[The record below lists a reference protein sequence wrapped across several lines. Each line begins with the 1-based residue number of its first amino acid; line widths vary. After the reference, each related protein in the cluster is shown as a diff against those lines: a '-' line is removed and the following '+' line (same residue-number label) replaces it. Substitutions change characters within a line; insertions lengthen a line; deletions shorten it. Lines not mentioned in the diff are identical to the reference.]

1 MLKNLLSKYSILKIT
16 IFFSWVALWIS
27 INSVPSEIL
36 LMDQGLIRFFNG
48 IKSINAIFFAI
59 LSIFLALFFYLKSYK
74 KTKSFILVI
83 FSIHFFSQ
91 IIGLLLNN
99 ERVIELNNIYLI
111 LYAFGTISILFL
123 IKNFNLYDLI
133 SIMMSFVGLI
143 LFASVVYILVSNFDQ
158 LKLTLENVNL
168 YYLINPNIEIHFQSQ
183 PRITGLSRSVA
194 IITIYL
200 IILFILNEKKIYS
213 YFYLIPIF
221 ILSTFIWMAQSRG
234 TIICFYFSSAIL
246 IFLFNNLSNYKKILL
261 FLFISYFSVI
271 SADLVYQF
279 KNTFPKV
286 KDSINY
292 NNDINHKNE
301 IKKLEK
307 EKEKEK
313 ELKSRFLIQKDNP
326 SSGRTIL
333 WKRALQGFDKKKI
346 FGYGP
351 QADRIILDD
360 PRNPWSNNV
369 SNALLYALLSGGYL
383 SIICVGLIYIYFSIL
398 FIKFFIKKKLY
409 KKAYELKSDNKIYI
423 TSIIFIIFFMTRS
436 LVENSF
442 SLFSIDFLI
451 TIISLFI
458 FENYKSIKNKSTI

>member
-271 SADLVYQF
+271 STDLFYKF
-279 KNTFPKV
+279 NNIIPKD

-292 NNDINHKNE
+292 KNE

-307 EKEKEK
+307 EKEKEI
-313 ELKSRFLIQKDNP
+313 ELKSRFLTQNHNL

-423 TSIIFIIFFMTRS
+423 TSIIFIIFFMIRS

-451 TIISLFI
+451 IIISLFI
-458 FENYKSIKNKSTI
+458 FENYKFIKNKSTI